1 MCGIVGLIYKDAL
14 VDRYNFTCMRDTLE
28 HRGPDDADSE
38 YYEGGR
44 IALGQ
49 RRLSFLDLSSAG
61 RQPMSNEDDT
71 IWIVLNGEIYNYVE
85 LKVELEAAGHTF
97 KNHTDTEVII
107 HGYEQ
112 WGEDIVNRMKGMF
125 AFVILD
131 LKKQQLF
138 MARDHFGIKP
148 LYYTITDK
156 FIAFA
161 SELKA
166 IVACKDVHPEVDMTS
181 VADYMVYRYVPSP
194 KTIWKGI
201 HKLPPAHTLT
211 FDYNTFEHQQNEY
224 WQIKF
229 ENSNRDDAG
238 SMVRNYG
245 SMLGESVKIHAR
257 ADVPIGSFLSG
268 GYDSSA
274 VVYYLT
280 QAGYRPDTFSIGF
293 EGWDNSEHQFAEM
306 VAKKFNVPL
315 NYFLAAEET
324 LNLLDIMPDVY
335 DEPIADISILPTWLV
350 SHEAAKKV
358 KAVMSGEG
366 ADELLGG
373 YWWQKKLYADSYPE
387 MTWKEKLARF
397 VRGGKPG
404 DGIDRL
410 EFYAE
415 ANAMGR
421 FNREELVKAFH
432 PDQHASLPEDPE
444 WFYRKHFDPSLSPLK
459 SFQRMDIKCFMGE
472 LVLVKIDRAS
482 MASSL
487 EVRVPFLDHDIF
499 DYVLSAPETRYFRPE
514 VTKYLLHDN
523 IEACMP
529 PEIMARPKQ
538 GFVGPDDFYIKIDR
552 YRGILQDSRLV
563 ADKIIRREYV
573 DEMLVSSEHWKL
585 WKLAVLEG
593 WYRRWVSDVPVT
605 RHDSNVYVFV
615 VCGAKEHTDTLQC
628 ALKALRKYS
637 QTEIVVV
644 TDSIRNEAVIEWD
657 NIVDIRTPEKY
668 DNHQASIYLK
678 TGLHHFLPSGKLYCY
693 LDTDVIAVNPTVDT
707 VFEQYQYPITFA
719 PDHCTMNHFSPA
731 AVRCK
736 CQEVYEREMIELQDV
751 IAQLEKLPE
760 GYYWEA
766 DFPDWT
772 WVPEGRTWK
781 TPSGHIVNAIKC
793 PHLIDGIK
801 SKFGTSVTN
810 PEWQHWNGGVF
821 LFDDDSR
828 AFLETWHRRTLEIFE
843 DSAWKT
849 RDQGTLI
856 STVWEYGL
864 QDAPTMSRQFNLI
877 LDYNYGDKNKISED
891 GKCLAVDESGNMYEP
906 MFAHVYHHFGDTSW
920 DLWNWVV
927 EHGGL

>member
-1 MCGIVGLIYKDAL
+1 MCGIVGLVYRDAL
-14 VDRYNFTCMRDTLE
+14 VDRYNFTCMRDTLA

-38 YYEGGR
+38 YFEGGR
-44 IALGQ
+44 VALGF
-49 RRLSFLDLSSAG
+49 RRLSFLDLSATG
-61 RQPMSNEDDT
+61 RQPMSNEDDR
-71 IWIVLNGEIYNYVE
+71 IWMVFNGEIYNYVE
-85 LKVELEAAGHTF
+85 LKAELEAAGHIF

-112 WGEDIVNRMKGMF
+112 WGEGVVNHMKGMF

-131 LKKQQLF
+131 LNKQQLF

-166 IVACKDVHPEVDMTS
+166 IVACKDVHPEVDMAS

-201 HKLPPAHTLT
+201 HKLPPAHTVT
-211 FDYNTFEHQQNEY
+211 FDYNTFTHRQNEY
-224 WQIKF
+224 WQVKF
-229 ENSNRDDAG
+229 ENSNRDDAS
-238 SMVRNYG
+238 SMVSNYG
-245 SMLGESVKIHAR
+245 AMLSESVRIHAR

-280 QAGYRPDTFSIGF
+280 QAGYTPDTFSIGF
-293 EGWDNSEHQFAEM
+293 EGWDNSEHRFAEM
-306 VAKKFNVPL
+306 VAQKFNVPL
-315 NYFLAAEET
+315 HYFLAAEET

-350 SHEAAKKV
+350 SHEAAKTV

-373 YWWQKKLYADSYPE
+373 YWWQKKLYAESYPA
-387 MTWKEKLARF
+387 MSWKAKLARF

-404 DGIDRL
+404 DDIDRL

-421 FNREELVKAFH
+421 FDREELLKAFH
-432 PDQHASLPEDPE
+432 PDQYASLPEDPE
-444 WFYRKHFDPSLSPLK
+444 WFYRQHFDSSLSPLK

-487 EVRVPFLDHDIF
+487 EVRVPFLDHDMF

-514 VTKYLLHDN
+514 VTKYLLNDN
-523 IEACMP
+523 IKECMP

-538 GFVGPDDFYIKIDR
+538 GFVGPDDFYIKLDR
-552 YRGILQDSRLV
+552 YRGILQESRLV
-563 ADKIIRREYV
+563 ADRIIKREYI
-573 DEMLVSSEHWKL
+573 DEMLSTSEHWKL

-593 WYRRWVSDVPVT
+593 WYRRWVSDVPAT

-615 VCGAKEHTDTLQC
+615 VCGAKEHTDTLHS
-628 ALKALRKYS
+628 ALKALRS
-637 QTEIVVV
+637 FSVNEIVVV
-644 TDSIRNEAVIEWD
+644 TDTARNEAAIEWD
-657 NIVDIRTPEKY
+657 NIVDIRTPENY
-668 DNHQASIYLK
+668 DHHQASIYLK
-678 TGLHHFLPSGKLYCY
+678 TGLHRFLRAGKLYCY
-693 LDTDVIAVNPTVDT
+693 LDTDVIAVSPKVDSI
-707 VFEQYQYPITFA
+707 FEHYHYPITFA
-719 PDHCTMNHFSPA
+719 PDHCTMNEFGPA
-731 AVRCK
+731 AVRCQ
-736 CQEVYEREMIELQDV
+736 CQEDYDREMVELQDV
-751 IAQLEKLPE
+751 IAKLSKLPE

-766 DFPDWT
+766 DFPGWT
-772 WVPEGRTWK
+772 WMPEIAQWRL
-781 TPSGHIVNAIKC
+781 PSGHLMDAVQC
-793 PHLIDGIK
+793 PHLIEAIND
-801 SKFGTSVTN
+801 KFGTSITE

-828 AFLETWHRRTLEIFE
+828 LFLETWHRRTLEIFE
-843 DSAWKT
+843 DPAWKT

-864 QDAPTMSRQFNLI
+864 QNAPTLPRQYNLI
-877 LDYNYGDKNKISED
+877 LDYHKRVRNVISSDGTCISVDKSRT
-891 GKCLAVDESGNMYEP
+891 MYEP
-906 MFAHVYHHFGDTSW
+906 VFAHVYYHFGDTSW

-927 EHGGL
+927 ERGGL